1 MRAGARREILDS
13 LHATYGVSIRNACEL
28 LSFTRSS
35 YYYVSRKDPRT
46 ALRLR
51 LKELATARPRF
62 GYRRLHVLLRREGWS
77 VNLKLV
83 YRLYCE
89 EALQVR
95 TRLRR
100 RKIATQPRLEL
111 DEATQVNERWSMD
124 FVADQLADGRRW
136 RALAVIDQY
145 SRECLALHADFS
157 IGSRDVGEVLDA
169 VVQERGQPV
178 AITCDNG
185 TEFTSR
191 YFDAWAYF
199 RKIQLDFIR
208 PGKPVENAFI
218 ESFNGRLREECLSQ
232 HWFESLD
239 EVRTVL
245 HEWRTDY
252 NETRPHSSLGDLAPA
267 EYVGRLLAGA
277 ESDRKLA

>member
-1 MRAGARREILDS
+1 MDSVRAS
-13 LHATYGVSIRNACEL
+13 YGISVRSACQL
-28 LSFTRSS
+28 LSFVRSS

-46 ALRLR
+46 ALRIR
-51 LKELATARPRF
+51 LKELAAARPRF
-62 GYRRLHVLLRREGWS
+62 GYRRLHVLLSREGWGA
-77 VNLKLV
+77 NLKLV

-89 EALQVR
+89 EGLQVR
-95 TRLRR
+95 TRRRR
-100 RKIATQPRLEL
+100 RKIVTQPRLEL
-111 DEATQVNERWSMD
+111 AEATQVNERWSMD

-136 RALAVIDQY
+136 RALTVIDQY

-169 VVQERGQPV
+169 VIQERGLPD

-199 RKIQLDFIR
+199 RRIQLDFIR

-218 ESFNGRLREECLSQ
+218 ESFNGRFREECLSQ
-232 HWFESLD
+232 HWFESLE
-239 EVRTVL
+239 EVRRVL
-245 HEWRTDY
+245 DGWKSDY
-252 NETRPHSSLGDLAPA
+252 NETRPHSSLGGLAPA

-277 ESDRKLA
+277 ENDRELA